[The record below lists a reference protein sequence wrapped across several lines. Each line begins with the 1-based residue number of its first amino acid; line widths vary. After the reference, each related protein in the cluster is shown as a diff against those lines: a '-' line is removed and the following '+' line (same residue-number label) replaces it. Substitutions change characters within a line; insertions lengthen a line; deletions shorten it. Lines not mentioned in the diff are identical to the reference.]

1 MEQCLREIAEI
12 EKLLWSGHPDVE
24 GLCLALGDWTI
35 ELRMIQSMPGGGMP
49 LAKRELVQ
57 GC

>member
-24 GLCLALGDWTI
+24 GLCLALGDWRT
-35 ELRMIQSMPGGGMP
+35 ELRMIQSMSGGMP
-49 LAKRELVQ
+49 LAKRELEQ
-57 GC
+57 GR